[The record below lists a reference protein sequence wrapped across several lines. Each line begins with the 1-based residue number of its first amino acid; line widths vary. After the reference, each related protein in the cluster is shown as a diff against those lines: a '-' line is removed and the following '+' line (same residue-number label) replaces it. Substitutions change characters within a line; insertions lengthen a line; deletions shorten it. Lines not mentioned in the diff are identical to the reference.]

1 MEKLR
6 LEIDGLRVESFEADA
21 GREGRGTVE
30 AHEELTCSKQP
41 TCGAASRGEATYQ
54 EEAWTRYA
62 CCV

>member
-6 LEIDGLRVESFEADA
+6 LDMDRLEVESFDA
-21 GREGRGTVE
+21 GSDRDGRGTVD
-30 AHEELTCSKQP
+30 AHEELTCSKNP